1 MTPGEVVL
9 ERSFLDHVSSL
20 TTKVNELERKLDFV
34 LTTLNLEYLDSGGSQ
49 EYPQVEALIG
59 QGRKL
64 EAIQAFQLATGT
76 NLNDARAAVENMAR
90 RLGK

>member
-1 MTPGEVVL
+1 L
-9 ERSFLDHVSSL
+9 ERTVFEHISSL

-34 LTTLNLEYLDSGGSQ
+34 LSTLNLEYQDSGGSQ
-49 EYPQVEALIG
+49 EYPRVEALIE

-64 EAIQAFQLATGT
+64 EAIQAYQLATGS
-76 NLNDARAAVENMAR
+76 NLNDARAAVESMAR